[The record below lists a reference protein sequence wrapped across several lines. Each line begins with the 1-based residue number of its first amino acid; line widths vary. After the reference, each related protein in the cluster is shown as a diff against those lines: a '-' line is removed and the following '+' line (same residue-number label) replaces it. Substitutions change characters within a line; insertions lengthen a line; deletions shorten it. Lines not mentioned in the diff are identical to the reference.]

1 MPGVFHP
8 GLFFS
13 TKLLIDYI
21 SKYDLNDKNAAYLEK
36 LDVRAFGCLME
47 DLLNQNFETTNSLK
61 DSLIQ
66 LKDSCMQEE
75 ILKRPSFEMICNYF
89 LQRR

>member
-1 MPGVFHP
+1 MIKMQPIW
-8 GLFFS
+8 
-13 TKLLIDYI
+13 K
-21 SKYDLNDKNAAYLEK
+21 KARRKK
-36 LDVRAFGCLME
+36 AFGCLME